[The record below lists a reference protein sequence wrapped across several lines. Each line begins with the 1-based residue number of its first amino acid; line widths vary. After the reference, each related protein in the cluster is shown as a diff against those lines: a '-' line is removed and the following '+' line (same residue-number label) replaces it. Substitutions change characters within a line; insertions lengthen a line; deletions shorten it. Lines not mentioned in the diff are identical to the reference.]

1 MIKLQDL
8 LNRET
13 NRLYSR
19 FGDITANTLNDAL
32 STISENYFSEY
43 SNGNPRNLPHRIQEM
58 IREKHNTVYPMIKY
72 IIRDGNVSVNAN
84 IKRINYT
91 ENKLA
96 DIVKFGDERLT
107 SIFKLIQKA
116 LDYAKAH
123 KLPIP
128 NTTLHIW
135 ISDRF
140 PWYKNYADSVP
151 IYVCGKPAN
160 TNYLL
165 FPDDTFECG
174 PKKQKHVNVCYDWDH
189 TKKSIKKYVDKLHHK
204 IDKIY
209 FKGKATTQN
218 NTDIR
223 ENLEEYSK
231 KTHGEW
237 LDIRLDA
244 GDNWQS
250 MEEFSKYKY
259 LLNLPGHYPW
269 SNRLRYLFLMKS
281 VVINVD
287 VKTVREGKYEDSPW
301 ISLINYIVRPNI
313 HYHNLVLSYYR
324 FTGHD
329 KERRKKLNLEE
340 FGKIKH
346 QLSEIFHA
354 KNKEKNE
361 IMMEKGF
368 DRVNKLKNK
377 HIYMYIYNCIV
388 KNSKFKFSD

>member
-19 FGDITANTLNDAL
+19 FGDITADTINAAL
-32 STISENYFSEY
+32 SNISENYFDEY
-43 SNGNPRNLPHRIQEM
+43 NSGNPRNLPARIQEL
-58 IREKHNTVYPMIKY
+58 IREKHNTFYPMVKY
-72 IIRDGNVSVNAN
+72 IIRDGNVSVNAS
-84 IKRINYT
+84 IRHVNYT
-91 ENKLA
+91 ENKLD
-96 DIVKFGDERLT
+96 DIGKFGDERIT

-116 LDYAKAH
+116 LDYVKAR

-135 ISDRF
+135 IGDRF

-151 IYVCGKPAN
+151 IYVFGKPAN

-165 FPDDTFECG
+165 FPDAAFECS
-174 PKKQKHVNVCYDWDH
+174 PKNQKYENDCYDWDH
-189 TKKSIKKYVDKLHHK
+189 SKKTVKKYVDELPHK
-204 IDKIY
+204 INKIY
-209 FKGKATTQN
+209 FKGCATTQN
-218 NTDIR
+218 TTDIR

-231 KTHGEW
+231 KTHREW

-244 GDNWQS
+244 GDNYQS

-259 LLNLPGHYPW
+259 LLNLPGRYPW

-301 ISLINYIVRPNI
+301 VSLINYIVRPNI

-329 KERRKKLNLEE
+329 KEKRKKLNVEE
-340 FGKIKH
+340 FEKIKE
-346 QLSEIFHA
+346 QLSEIYHE

-361 IMMEKGF
+361 IMLEKGF
-368 DRVNKLKNK
+368 DRVNKLKSK

-388 KNSKFKFSD
+388 KNSKFEFPE